1 MRRSCTI
8 DFFGRSGAFPRCF
21 VFAVRACAC
30 VLVLFAAVR
39 PARPFS
45 PPAPL
50 ECGSLPFFAPPFG
63 VYLPKLLSP
72 TLTAKAENLEASS
85 LKP

>member
-1 MRRSCTI
+1 MHRSCAI
-8 DFFGRSGAFPRCF
+8 DFFGRSGTFPGLV

-39 PARPFS
+39 RVRPFS

-50 ECGSLPFFAPPFG
+50 ECGSLPFFAPPFR

-72 TLTAKAENLEASS
+72 TLTAKA
-85 LKP
+85 